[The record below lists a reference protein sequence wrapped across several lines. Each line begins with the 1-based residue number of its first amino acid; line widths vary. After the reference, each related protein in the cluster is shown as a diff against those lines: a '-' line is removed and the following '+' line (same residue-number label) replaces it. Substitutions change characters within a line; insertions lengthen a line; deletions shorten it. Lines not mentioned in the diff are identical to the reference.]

1 MQPVVL
7 DGYYTLIVATIV
19 LIVGRYL
26 VQKIKLLNDFNIPEP
41 VVGGLVAAVMLTIA
55 HAAFGF
61 VISIYG
67 SLQTAMMLMFF
78 SSIGLGADFSKLKA
92 GGKPLV
98 VLTIVVGIFILVQN
112 ITGITVATLFGMNPL
127 TGLVTGSIT
136 LTGGH
141 GTAAG
146 WGPRL
151 EEIGV
156 TGATTLGI
164 ACATFGLVIGGL
176 LGGPVARR
184 LIAKHHLTNTR
195 HTSSGATPDKQALDA
210 TGAEPALNEDG
221 YIDAAQYPF
230 ENPEQLRL
238 ITAQSALETLS
249 LFAVCLAVS
258 SYISTFFSTN
268 FPNAPITI
276 PTFVWAL
283 ATGVVVR
290 NLVTPLFNFNV
301 FDRCVDVTGN
311 VALSLFLAM
320 ALLSLKL
327 WELVGLAIPLLAIL
341 AVQTV
346 VMAVFA
352 SVATFRA
359 MGKDYD
365 AAVIA
370 AGHCGFGMGATPT
383 AVANMQAIT
392 SKYGASHKAFLI
404 IPLVGAFF
412 VDIINATVLS
422 IFTSLP
428 FLR

>member
-1 MQPVVL
+1 MQPLVL
-7 DGYYTLIVATIV
+7 DGYYTLIVAAFV

-26 VQKIKLLNDFNIPEP
+26 VQNIKFLNDFNIPEP
-41 VVGGLVAAVMLTIA
+41 VAGGLVAALLLTIA

-67 SLQTAMMLMFF
+67 NLQTAMMLMFF
-78 SSIGLGADFSKLKA
+78 SSIGLGADFGKLKA
-92 GGKPLV
+92 GGKPLM
-98 VLTIVVGIFILVQN
+98 VLTIVVGVFILVQN
-112 ITGITVATLFGMNPL
+112 ITGITMATLFGMHPL

-151 EEIGV
+151 EEMGV

-184 LIAKHHLTNTR
+184 LIARHNLISSR
-195 HTSSGATPDKQALDA
+195 HTSFGATPDKQALDA
-210 TGAEPALNEDG
+210 IGAEPALNEEG
-221 YIDAAQYPF
+221 YIDATQYQF
-230 ENPEQLRL
+230 ENPQRLRL

-258 SYISTFFSTN
+258 SYIATFISTN

-290 NLVTPLFNFNV
+290 NLITPLFKFDV
-301 FDRCVDVTGN
+301 FDRCVDVIGN

-327 WELVGLAIPLLAIL
+327 WELVDLAVPLLAIL

-346 VMAVFA
+346 LMAVFA
-352 SVATFRA
+352 YVVTFRA

-365 AAVIA
+365 AAVVA

-392 SKYGASHKAFLI
+392 VKYGASHKAFLI

-428 FLR
+428 FLH